1 MKLDLK
7 IEEYEQKQAQID
19 QFTTFFEDFAKKA
32 EDDTSLQ
39 IEFIKQVISIL
50 KILFHFEKIFF

>member
-19 QFTTFFEDFAKKA
+19 KFGDFFEDFVKKA
-32 EDDTSLQ
+32 KNDPATQ
-39 IEFIKQVISIL
+39 IEFIKQV
-50 KILFHFEKIFF
+50 F